1 MGAEAHLMA
10 TPAGLSAGG
19 GRAGTPTSC
28 VPLKGLYPQ
37 TLKDAA

>member
-1 MGAEAHLMA
+1 MGVKAHLMA
-10 TPAGLSAGG
+10 TPAGLSGG

>member
-10 TPAGLSAGG
+10 TPAGISAGG
-19 GRAGTPTSC
+19 WAGTPTSC